1 MEELARRHRYARGGG
16 HGLRLLL
23 VGDQGHAFGRV
34 ANQRH
39 ADQIKDR
46 AILSVSGPAEHVR
59 DAHVEVGGG
68 ERAQRCSVLE
78 LGRIVDRP
86 LVEVGHDAPC
96 ASGQDDGKGELE
108 RGLGRLVGGASEHL
122 TGVMDGYH
130 AVVLRDGRA
139 SHVEHAKAGYHG
151 SAVWKGA
158 KMMTRSRQFAEVSP
172 QKGTVLR
179 THRRWTADGVCRLR
193 VRQP

>member
-1 MEELARRHRYARGGG
+1 MEELARRHWYARGGG

-46 AILSVSGPAEHVR
+46 AILSVSGPAEHMR
-59 DAHVEVGGG
+59 DADVEVGGG

-78 LGRIVDRP
+78 LGRIVDCP
-86 LVEVGHDAPC
+86 LVEVRHDAPC

-122 TGVMDGYH
+122 TGVMDGDH

-139 SHVEHAKAGYHG
+139 SNVEHAEAGYHG
-151 SAVWKGA
+151 WEGDECENRDTFASG
-158 KMMTRSRQFAEVSP
+158 SRQFIEVSRHVP
-172 QKGTVLR
+172 SVLR
-179 THRRWTADGVCRLR
+179 GSFVVKISLSR
-193 VRQP
+193 V

>member
-34 ANQRH
+34 ADQRH

-46 AILSVSGPAEHVR
+46 AILSVSGPAEHMR
-59 DAHVEVGGG
+59 DADVEVGGG

-78 LGRIVDRP
+78 LGRIVDCP

-122 TGVMDGYH
+122 TGVMDGDH

-139 SHVEHAKAGYHG
+139 SNMEHAEAGYHG
-151 SAVWKGA
+151 SAVWLG
-158 KMMTRSRQFAEVSP
+158 EDD
-172 QKGTVLR
+172 LR
-179 THRRWTADGVCRLR
+179 K
-193 VRQP
+193 

>member
-34 ANQRH
+34 ADQRH

-46 AILSVSGPAEHVR
+46 AILSVSGPAEHMR
-59 DAHVEVGGG
+59 DADVEVGGG

-78 LGRIVDRP
+78 LGRIVDCP

-122 TGVMDGYH
+122 TGVMDGDH

-139 SHVEHAKAGYHG
+139 SHVEHAEAGYHG
-151 SAVWKGA
+151 SGVWLGEDWLGEDGI
-158 KMMTRSRQFAEVSP
+158 TFAEFSP
-172 QKGTVLR
+172 FSAV
-179 THRRWTADGVCRLR
+179 RRSF
-193 VRQP
+193 